1 MSVPGKGVLRSVK
14 NYAKGYSDMQIKVR
28 EATSNDPWGPSGTIM
43 NEIAQATFN
52 NNDFTEIMDMI
63 DKRLNDKGKNWRHV
77 FKSLTLLD
85 YCLHVGSE
93 NVVSYAKENM
103 YVVKTLKEFQHIDD
117 NGKDVG
123 ANVRQKAKDITNLLS
138 DEVRL
143 RDERNQRA
151 QMRDRMAGVENIM
164 DEVRRNESSTPTY
177 ERPGYMDD
185 ERDLRRALE
194 ESKRLAEEEE
204 RARRNGDDD
213 LSKALRESEREAKDK
228 ESKERERINRQNE
241 DALFGGSA
249 APQPETT
256 SNTAFSSF
264 PQQQTFD
271 SNFSQ
276 SANPYVQQQQQQ
288 WVGNQ
293 ATGQLELADA
303 FSGSAQNNHVFPQ
316 ATGFQQQTNPY
327 QQTSYNPYQQQQFTG
342 MPQQPQVTGFG
353 QQPNQQFDVSQQ
365 YTGMQ
370 SSFQQPQ
377 QTGMSSNPFG
387 QFGQTSNQ
395 FGSQHSFNDPQ
406 QAFASQ
412 QNTSFGQQSF
422 DSNNSPYGM
431 QTSTTQQMST
441 PSFASQGMQPNATG
455 QMASPSQG
463 SPASRAADQKYA
475 KLNAL
480 LSTGFVVN
488 REGSDTFGNTGNL
501 RIPVGS
507 GYANSIKWEPANP
520 AEQKNT
526 ADLLGLGNDSSAS
539 SFGQPASRNPFGQ
552 SNNTT
557 QQSWSSPQSGQK
569 SLVELMQEQKQQQ
582 ANLQPQMTGFG
593 AMQPQATGFGG
604 MQPQSTGFGGMQST
618 GFGGMQPQSTG
629 FGGMQPQATGFGQ
642 PQQQHQQQQQQQP
655 FSPQNAFF

>member
-1 MSVPGKGVLRSVK
+1 MKI
-14 NYAKGYSDMQIKVR
+14 YQ
-28 EATSNDPWGPSGTIM
+28 
-43 NEIAQATFN
+43 
-52 NNDFTEIMDMI
+52 
-63 DKRLNDKGKNWRHV
+63 
-77 FKSLTLLD
+77 SLTLLD

-164 DEVRRNESSTPTY
+164 DEVRRNENSTPTY
-177 ERPGYMDD
+177 ERPGYLDD

-204 RARRNGDDD
+204 RARRHGDDD
-213 LSKALRESEREAKDK
+213 LSKALRESEREARDK
-228 ESKERERINRQNE
+228 AALEREKINRQNE
-241 DALFGGSA
+241 EALFGGGATTSS
-249 APQPETT
+249 QPDTT
-256 SNTAFSSF
+256 SNSAFSSF

-276 SANPYVQQQQQQ
+276 SANPYVQQQQQ

-303 FSGSAQNNHVFPQ
+303 FSQPVQNNQVFPQ

-342 MPQQPQVTGFG
+342 MPQQHQVTGFG
-353 QQPNQQFDVSQQ
+353 QQPNQQFDGSQQ

-387 QFGQTSNQ
+387 QFGQTNSQ
-395 FGSQHSFNDPQ
+395 FGSQQSFNDPQ
-406 QAFASQ
+406 QAFSSQ

-422 DSNNSPYGM
+422 DSSNSPYGM
-431 QTSTTQQMST
+431 QTSTSQQMST
-441 PSFASQGMQPNATG
+441 PSFASQGLQSNVSMMEQ
-455 QMASPSQG
+455 
-463 SPASRAADQKYA
+463 A
-475 KLNAL
+475 KLLFWNNEFN
-480 LSTGFVVN
+480 LSCLFWIGNWTDGIANPRQSCYSGCRPEVCQTECSIVN
-488 REGSDTFGNTGNL
+488 RVN
-501 RIPVGS
+501 I
-507 GYANSIKWEPANP
+507 
-520 AEQKNT
+520 
-526 ADLLGLGNDSSAS
+526 
-539 SFGQPASRNPFGQ
+539 
-552 SNNTT
+552 
-557 QQSWSSPQSGQK
+557 
-569 SLVELMQEQKQQQ
+569 
-582 ANLQPQMTGFG
+582 
-593 AMQPQATGFGG
+593 
-604 MQPQSTGFGGMQST
+604 
-618 GFGGMQPQSTG
+618 
-629 FGGMQPQATGFGQ
+629 
-642 PQQQHQQQQQQQP
+642 
-655 FSPQNAFF
+655 

>member
-52 NNDFTEIMDMI
+52 NNDFTEIMDMV

-164 DEVRRNESSTPTY
+164 DEVRRNESTTPTY

-194 ESKRLAEEEE
+194 ESKRLAEEED

-213 LSKALRESEREAKDK
+213 LSKALRESEREANDKASKD
-228 ESKERERINRQNE
+228 RERINRQNE

-249 APQPETT
+249 APPQPET
-256 SNTAFSSF
+256 SSSTAFGAF

-276 SANPYVQQQQQQ
+276 SANPYVQQQQQ

-303 FSGSAQNNHVFPQ
+303 FSAQNNQVFPQ

-327 QQTSYNPYQQQQFTG
+327 QQTSYNPYQQQQQQQQFTG

-353 QQPNQQFDVSQQ
+353 QQSSQPFDVSQQ

-387 QFGQTSNQ
+387 QFGQTSSQ

-431 QTSTTQQMST
+431 QTSTSQQMST
-441 PSFASQGMQPNATG
+441 PSFAGMQPNATG
-455 QMASPSQG
+455 QMGSPTQG

-480 LSTGFVVN
+480 LSTG
-488 REGSDTFGNTGNL
+488 EGSDTFGNTGNL

-526 ADLLGLGNDSSAS
+526 ADLLGLGSDSSAA

-552 SNNTT
+552 SNTQ

-569 SLVELMQEQKQQQ
+569 SLVEMMQEQKQ

-593 AMQPQATGFGG
+593 AMQQPQATGFGG
-604 MQPQSTGFGGMQST
+604 MQQPQATGFGGMQSPGGYGGMQPQAT
-618 GFGGMQPQSTG
+618 GFGGMQ
-629 FGGMQPQATGFGQ
+629 QPQATGFGQ
-642 PQQQHQQQQQQQP
+642 PQQHQQQQPQQQP